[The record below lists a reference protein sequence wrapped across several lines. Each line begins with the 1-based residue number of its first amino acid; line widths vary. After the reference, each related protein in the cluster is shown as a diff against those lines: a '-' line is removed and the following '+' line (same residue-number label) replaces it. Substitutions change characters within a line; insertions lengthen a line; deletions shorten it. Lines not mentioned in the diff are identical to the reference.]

1 MLVVTLSILTAIL
14 YGLAI
19 WFRGLQLDRRA
30 SLFLRLFWLSS
41 SAAVVLQGWLLHCA
55 IDLPQGQNLAGLN
68 MLALIFW
75 LMALL
80 VLLLSLRRP
89 LTHLSILVF
98 PCAAISTLL
107 IPIFPS
113 LAVVNTAANPKQ
125 LIHILLTLLTL
136 SVLCIAAFQAIVL
149 AVQEYKL
156 RQKQSAPW
164 ILQLPPVE
172 TMENLLFS
180 IILFGFI
187 LLTAVIIT
195 SGYFFFDND
204 LTPVLIQKTIVV
216 IIAWVIFAVLLLG
229 RRLLG
234 WRGRKAIY
242 STLFGVMLLVI
253 IYFSSVLYSA

>member
-1 MLVVTLSILTAIL
+1 MLVVILSIIIASL
-14 YGLAI
+14 YGLAT
-19 WFRGLQLDRRA
+19 WLRGRQFGTLAPTFSRY
-30 SLFLRLFWLSS
+30 FWLTSF
-41 SAAVVLQGWLLHCA
+41 AAVILQGWLLHIL
-55 IDLPQGQNLAGLN
+55 IDLPWGQNLSPVN

-80 VLLLSLRRP
+80 ITLLSLRRP
-89 LTHLSILVF
+89 LTHLAMIIF
-98 PCAAISTLL
+98 PCAAVTTLL

-113 LAVVNTAANPKQ
+113 VDVVNTAANPKQ

-136 SVLCIAAFQAIVL
+136 SVLCIAGLQAIVL

-156 RQKQSAPW
+156 RRKQSVAW

-187 LLTAVIIT
+187 LLSAVIIT
-195 SGYFFFDND
+195 SGYFFFNND
-204 LTPVLIQKTIVV
+204 LTPELIQKTIMV
-216 IIAWVIFAVLLLG
+216 IIAWIIFAVLLLG
-229 RRLLG
+229 RRVLG

-242 STLFGVMLLVI
+242 STLTGVLLLII
-253 IYFSSVLYSA
+253 IYFSSVL